1 MYLHREG
8 YGILA
13 KYGFIF
19 LFTYGGIY
27 GLTVNTPII
36 SQTVGILLLIIYLW
50 MISFFRVPKRVMTMD
65 PNLIIAPADGKIVVI
80 EKTFV
85 QEHLEEDRIQL
96 SIFMSPFNVHINRSP
111 IKGEVS
117 YHKYHKGDYLVAYHP
132 KSSELNE
139 RNSYAFKNDK
149 VEVLIRQIAGKL
161 ARRICYYVPQGSKV
175 DQNEEVG
182 FIRFGSRVDVFI
194 PLDAEILIEKDQQVK
209 GGVTPLAKLA

>member
-13 KYGFIF
+13 RYGFIF
-19 LFTYGGIY
+19 LFTYAGTY

-36 SQTVGILLLIIYLW
+36 SQVVGILLLIIYLW
-50 MISFFRVPKRVMTMD
+50 MISFFRIPKRVMTTD
-65 PNLIIAPADGKIVVI
+65 PNLIIAPADGKVVVV

-85 QEHLEEDRIQL
+85 EEYLGEERIQL

-111 IKGEVS
+111 IKGKVS
-117 YHKYHKGDYLVAYHP
+117 YHKYHKGEYLVAYDP

-139 RNSYAFKNDK
+139 RNSYAFKNDR

-161 ARRICYYVPQGSKV
+161 ARRICYYIPQGNEV
-175 DQNEEVG
+175 EQNEEVG
-182 FIRFGSRVDVFI
+182 FIRFGSRVDVFV
-194 PLDAEILIEKDQQVK
+194 PLDVEILIEKDQQVK